1 MIKIV
6 PSIAVIKGQC
16 VHVDKANFNKVTK
29 YDVNPLEVAQKFEA
43 HGIDQIHMVDLEGA
57 KKGHPVNYGVLE
69 TIAGYTNLQVD
80 FSGGITT
87 DGDISKA
94 YEYGASYIT
103 AASVAVSRKD
113 LFTSWLVSYGREKI
127 TLGADALQGKILIRG
142 WQKNTDI
149 DVADHIGYFYE
160 RGLKYVKT
168 TDVSRDGEMS
178 GPSLELYK
186 QLLERYPGLCILASG
201 GISSIEDIEKLQD
214 IGVWGV
220 IFNKAFYEDKIR
232 LKDLERFT
240 QKATS

>member
-16 VHVDKANFNKVTK
+16 VHVDKANFDQVTK
-29 YDVNPLEVAQKFEA
+29 YDVNPLEVAQKFED

-57 KKGHPVNYGVLE
+57 RQGRPVNYGVLE
-69 TIAGYTNLQVD
+69 TIAGYTNLQID

-103 AASVAVSRKD
+103 AASIAVSRKE
-113 LFTSWLVSYGREKI
+113 LFSSWIISYGREKI
-127 TLGADALQGKILIRG
+127 TLGADALNGKIAIRG
-142 WQKNTDI
+142 WERNTDI
-149 DVADHIGYFYE
+149 DVFDHIGYFYE

-168 TDVSRDGEMS
+168 TDISRDGELS
-178 GPSLELYK
+178 GPSIDLYK
-186 QLLERYPGLCILASG
+186 QLIDRFPGICILASG
-201 GISSIEDIEKLQD
+201 GISTIEDIEKLQD

-220 IFNKAFYEDKIR
+220 IFNRAYYEDKIK

-240 QKATS
+240 QHV